1 MVIATKVWDTGRFL
15 SLKGVYQTGYAVLGA
30 STAATLYLTSL
41 WTRMK
46 MIRYRLLFCSIKEEL
61 QGDRK
66 VKTFFSSI
74 YLQIFEHGLPAL
86 SSNITL
92 AL

>member
-1 MVIATKVWDTGRFL
+1 
-15 SLKGVYQTGYAVLGA
+15 
-30 STAATLYLTSL
+30 
-41 WTRMK
+41 